1 LVIQNTIDAKEW
13 RTKLAINSQKN
24 KHVKHEM
31 SCKVKF
37 VNSNETEAM
46 AVCIHDTTVST
57 S

>member
-13 RTKLAINSQKN
+13 RTKLPINSQNN